1 MVIHHKLI
9 KELEI
14 PAVKTGLTAMQLV
27 NTLVF
32 SKVIRMPTVME
43 MGQWISD
50 NPTLGAVAGLK
61 FLGFEPAKDQEDL
74 GFHPPFT
81 EHLLCKTPR
90 WNRLLG
96 DDKSN
101 TLLKIAAKLGDVA
114 WTSGKNLT
122 DPCALPL
129 PLKITRQ
136 HLESA
141 LKSEASTIVAGP
153 NEEEPES
160 ETSDNNTTG
169 TGGHLTDKTGSIS
182 QPEFVQ
188 GSSQT
193 GRIVEDFSLTQ

>member
-1 MVIHHKLI
+1 M
-9 KELEI
+9 
-14 PAVKTGLTAMQLV
+14 GLTAMQLV

-43 MGQWISD
+43 MAQWISD

-61 FLGFEPAKDQEDL
+61 FLGFRTSSQDQIQGSYICYHSILDTFLTQEDQKDL

-96 DDKSN
+96 DDKSD

-114 WTSGKNLT
+114 WTSGKNLM

-141 LKSEASTIVAGP
+141 LKSEAVSDVESVVSST
-153 NEEEPES
+153 S
-160 ETSDNNTTG
+160 
-169 TGGHLTDKTGSIS
+169 TDAS
-182 QPEFVQ
+182 V
-188 GSSQT
+188 
-193 GRIVEDFSLTQ
+193 R